1 VVHEVE
7 GASLVTVGTVAAIC
21 EEAEGRE
28 AVSGT
33 GGGKAGSS
41 EVDVPS
47 TGLDAV
53 VESLAGGVQL
63 TDAFRV
69 GPVSG
74 HISGDPPIGE
84 FLAPV
89 DKEGEDFVGPAEQ
102 LAEPL
107 REGLEREVLLSFAG
121 VIGES
126 VEGVRVDLSV
136 VPSESSHG
144 PLCIGG
150 VERGDPD
157 VPGSGTMSVVRDEKG
172 RESSLVIDEVDG
184 ASIVAEGDGGGS
196 GLSSDSSDLGFKV
209 GSELVVDRRAVVEGV
224 GEVLGDLFEVVVREA
239 PAL

>member
-7 GASLVTVGTVAAIC
+7 GTPLVTVGTVAAIC
-21 EEAEGRE
+21 EKAEGRE

-53 VESLAGGVQL
+53 VESFAGGVQL
-63 TDAFRV
+63 TDAFGV

-74 HISGDPPIGE
+74 HVSGDPPIGE

-102 LAEPL
+102 FTEPL
-107 REGLEREVLLSFAG
+107 REGFEREVLLSFAG

-126 VEGVRVDLSV
+126 MEGVRVDLSV
-136 VPSESSHG
+136 VPSEPSHG
-144 PLCIGG
+144 SLCVGG
-150 VERGDPD
+150 VERRDPD
-157 VPGSGTMSVVRDEKG
+157 VSGPGTMSMMGDEKG
-172 RESSLVIDEVDG
+172 GETSLVVDEVDG
-184 ASIVAEGDGGGS
+184 ASIIAEGDGGGS
-196 GLSSDSSDLGFKV
+196 GLSSDSSNLGFEV
-209 GSELVVDRRAVVEGV
+209 GSELVKNRRPVDEGV
-224 GEVLGDLFEVVVREA
+224 GEVLGDRFEVA
-239 PAL
+239 G